1 MDQEDKNM
9 DGLIE
14 RNVKLSDNSGLG
26 NVSDIIRNREAM
38 SYEDTAKSNPMLLD
52 LARESARR
60 KLADD
65 DQKLRD
71 ASADMLIMAQGPK
84 AFTYVSPELTTA
96 LRTSNTI
103 KTKDPMRIT
112 GVPTKK
118 EISNAIE
125 DSEAMDRLKW
135 KLTGNGLKANAWIDS
150 QNR

>member
-38 SYEDTAKSNPMLLD
+38 SYEDTAKSNPMLFD
-52 LARESARR
+52 IAREVEMK
-60 KLADD
+60 KLADND
-65 DQKLRD
+65 PGLRD
-71 ASADMLIMAQGPK
+71 ASADMLVMAQGPK
-84 AFTYVSPELTTA
+84 AFTYVSPELTSA
-96 LRTSNTI
+96 LRVTNTV

-112 GVPTKK
+112 GIPTRK
-118 EISNAIE
+118 EISNAIQ
-125 DSEAMDRLKW
+125 DNDAMERLKW
-135 KLTGNGLKANAWIDS
+135 KATGNALKANAWIDA

>member
-1 MDQEDKNM
+1 M

-96 LRTSNTI
+96 LRASNTI
-103 KTKDPMRIT
+103 KTKDPMRMT

-135 KLTGNGLKANAWIDS
+135 KLTGNGLKANAWIDA